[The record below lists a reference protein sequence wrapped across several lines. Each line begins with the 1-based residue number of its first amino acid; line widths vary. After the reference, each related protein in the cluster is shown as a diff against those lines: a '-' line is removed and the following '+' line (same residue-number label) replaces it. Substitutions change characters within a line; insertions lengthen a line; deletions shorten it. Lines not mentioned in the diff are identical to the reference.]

1 METGDTHQPDSSG
14 VARFSVPVGN
24 HSLEITA
31 EGYSSRTIQRT
42 FTAGGSAVDGTL
54 DRDPELVAWA
64 TVESSNDKAAL
75 QAFLNKFPAGTHA
88 QQARTKIDKLISSSR
103 TDVPANTTKETNSL
117 TGSGM
122 ISDTS
127 GQLEHDKTAVLDVL
141 KAYEKSYEGQDLEGL
156 QRLWPGMSTKT
167 IQGLADFFKNASS
180 VKLTYIVVDNPKIT
194 GNEATLSF
202 KQETS
207 FVMNGKFQK
216 PTVAKVN
223 MKLKKT
229 NPQGN
234 WQIDSIH

>member
-1 METGDTHQPDSSG
+1 VENGDTHQPDSSG

-31 EGYSSRTIQRT
+31 DGYNSRTIQQK
-42 FTAGGSAVDGTL
+42 FAAGGPAVDGTL
-54 DRDPELVAWA
+54 DRDPELLAWA
-64 TVESSNDKAAL
+64 SVESSSDKAAL

-88 QQARTKIDKLISSSR
+88 QQARTKLDRLISSSR
-103 TDVPANTTKETNSL
+103 SDVAANTSKDTNA
-117 TGSGM
+117 TGSGI

-127 GQLEHDKTAVLDVL
+127 GQVERDKTAVLDVL
-141 KAYEKSYEGQDLEGL
+141 KSYEKSYELQDLEGL
-156 QRLWPGMSTKT
+156 QKLWPSMSTKT
-167 IQGLADFFKNASS
+167 VQGLADFFKNASS
-180 VKLTYIVVDNPKIT
+180 VKLTYIVTDNPKIT
-194 GNEATLSF
+194 GNEATLAF

-229 NPQGN
+229 NPQGS